1 MCLKN
6 CKTFNENFPT
16 YLQNTRY
23 LIPSILC
30 FFKSKHGLLRPSQK
44 ASGFDWKY
52 FSKFFIFLFRSSK
65 FTSSLYQT
73 FLWRKKTF
81 TQVYKN
87 PSFRRVKTWALS
99 AHLWRWVWPLPAR
112 RDWWPRT
119 CSYQT
124 VLPSF
129 SCRWLSSQP
138 HVSVRRANN
147 INYQSISKYF

>member
-1 MCLKN
+1 M
-6 CKTFNENFPT
+6 FVFSE
-16 YLQNTRY
+16 
-23 LIPSILC
+23 
-30 FFKSKHGLLRPSQK
+30 SKHGCLRPSQQV
-44 ASGFDWKY
+44 W
-52 FSKFFIFLFRSSK
+52 
-65 FTSSLYQT
+65 SLAVLIGNVFQNSLICYSEAPNSHPLCIRP
-73 FLWRKKTF
+73 FYEEKKTF
-81 TQVYKN
+81 TQVYIN

-147 INYQSISKYF
+147 INYQSISKHF